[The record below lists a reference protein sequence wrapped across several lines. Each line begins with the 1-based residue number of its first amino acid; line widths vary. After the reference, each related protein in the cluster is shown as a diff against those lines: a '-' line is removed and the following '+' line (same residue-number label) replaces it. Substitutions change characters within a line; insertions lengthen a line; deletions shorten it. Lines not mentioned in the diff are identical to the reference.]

1 MSKKGNIVSRMLAI
15 FAKDED
21 TTPEDLKEA
30 MDAVNEPEEKP
41 EVKDED
47 VPEEEVKKHLMQLS
61 RRSRS
66 ALPIWKR
73 A

>member
-1 MSKKGNIVSRMLAI
+1 MSKKGNIVSRMLAV

-41 EVKDED
+41 ETKPEVKPEVKDERRTGRKSK
-47 VPEEEVKKHLMQLS
+47 KKHLM
-61 RRSRS
+61 RRSHRS
-66 ALPIWKR
+66 
-73 A
+73 

>member
-1 MSKKGNIVSRMLAI
+1 MLAV

-21 TTPEDLKEA
+21 TTPEDLKKA
-30 MDAVNEPEEKP
+30 MDAVNEPEEKPETKPEVKP

-61 RRSRS
+61 HRS
-66 ALPIWKR
+66 
-73 A
+73 